1 MTRPRR
7 TLVVLA
13 AILALTLVSRS
24 DPVVRLARDL
34 LGPSVMLYLP
44 GQATQ
49 RESDVRPAVGEQG
62 ALAGSPATAAGQPQ
76 RPASTVPSALAAV
89 TVGAAAK
96 PEQGYVLE
104 ARLTTKEARPM
115 NELTVRFYEL
125 VELLGEREML
135 IGSATT
141 DGQGRASLTYLP
153 AVTGQREILI
163 RSSASGSVAPVEGR
177 ATFVATVAAPAYHP
191 EGRPLARFADAV
203 PPVVGVIVLAVWALI
218 GFALLG
224 TARGVAVEARR
235 ATRSIGTARGVAVG
249 ARRATKKEDLV

>member
-1 MTRPRR
+1 MIRSRR
-7 TLVVLA
+7 MLFVLA
-13 AILALTLVSRS
+13 AILALTLASRS
-24 DPVVRLARDL
+24 DPLARLARDL

-44 GQATQ
+44 AQTAQ
-49 RESDVRPAVGEQG
+49 RGADVRPAAGEQG
-62 ALAGSPATAAGQPQ
+62 AVAGSPATAAGQPR

-89 TVGAAAK
+89 TAGAAAK
-96 PEQGYVLE
+96 PEQGYVLR
-104 ARLTTKEARPM
+104 ARLTTSDAKPM
-115 NELTVRFYEL
+115 NQVTVSFYEL

-153 AVTGQREILI
+153 AVAGQREILI

-203 PPVVGVIVLAVWALI
+203 PSVVGVIVLAVWALI

-224 TARGVAVEARR
+224 TARGVAVEARL
-235 ATRSIGTARGVAVG
+235 ATRSNGTARGVA
-249 ARRATKKEDLV
+249 ARARLATKKEDPA